1 MGKKKDRSNCI
12 MYGGLNEVYR
22 KRVFLWVTAIG
33 ETADLIKS
41 TTHVDVPRLWEK
53 GSLKTGWVSEFFFF
67 NSAEGRQPYNA

>member
-1 MGKKKDRSNCI
+1 